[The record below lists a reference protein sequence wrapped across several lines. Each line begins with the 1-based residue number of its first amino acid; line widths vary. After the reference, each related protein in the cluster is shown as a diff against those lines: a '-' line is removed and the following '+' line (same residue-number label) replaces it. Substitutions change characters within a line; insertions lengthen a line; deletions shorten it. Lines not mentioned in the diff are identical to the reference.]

1 MNKNDNTVVFNHEFL
16 TLSPRLTMAF
26 LNLKV
31 PKVLEEKMTEEK
43 WYILNFS
50 EEVRK
55 ELGYKKV
62 GHKKETDFYIRKL
75 IRYKTYLY
83 RER

>member
-1 MNKNDNTVVFNHEFL
+1 MNNNDNTVVFNHEFL

-55 ELGYKKV
+55 ELGYKKI
-62 GHKKETDFYIRKL
+62 GYKKETDLYIRKL